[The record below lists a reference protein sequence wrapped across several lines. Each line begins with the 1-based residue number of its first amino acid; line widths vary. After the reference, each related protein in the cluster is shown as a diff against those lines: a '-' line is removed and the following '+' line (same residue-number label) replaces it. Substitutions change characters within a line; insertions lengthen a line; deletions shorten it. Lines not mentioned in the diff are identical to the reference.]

1 MSTNVAGNPQSPFYG
16 VAAEFDTAGEL
27 FHAAE
32 KMRDAGFT
40 RFDVFSPFPIHG
52 MDHAMGLK
60 RSLLGKIVFLGG
72 LTGFV
77 SAVALQFIPSSFLYP
92 LIVMGKPTDLFTAP
106 AFFPIMFEFT
116 VLISAFTA
124 TFGMV
129 IMNGLPRLN
138 RPMFNWERFKRVSD
152 DKFFCVIEKSDP
164 KFAEAEVREFL
175 ESLGARNITRVHED

>member
-1 MSTNVAGNPQSPFYG
+1 
-16 VAAEFDTAGEL
+16 
-27 FHAAE
+27 
-32 KMRDAGFT
+32 
-40 RFDVFSPFPIHG
+40 

-77 SAVALQFIPSSFLYP
+77 SAVALQFIPSSLLYP

-138 RPMFNWERFKRVSD
+138 HPMFNWERFKRVSD